1 MQGASFF
8 LSQKPFLSSQRA
20 HILIILYNICTT
32 LHMFFNSFPE
42 AFAFYYKTILDATTF
57 IAYFF
62 VAAGF
67 CILNFPK
74 VLNKMGILKIVLTFV
89 VSYAT
94 CILFESL
101 MFSLA
106 NLTRNQYAMQIIF
119 SLSLPVIVTAFCL
132 IFERGNRI
140 IHAFI
145 KTIILVSSVAVV
157 EVLSKNTGFFMGS
170 LSNSLAVI
178 VIIARSL
185 PYALFTLI
193 CLLLKQVDINRYRNL
208 SSEMVTIV
216 TALSS
221 LLLVAAIYEQAST
234 TQEISTNVLL
244 SLLDVVLLF
253 ILNFSYYATYKNIEH
268 RHRITNLEV
277 QKTLEDAERM
287 SIAID
292 QTNRE
297 ELEKLRHDIK
307 NQFSYLDV
315 MLQQGQDKEAREY
328 IAEYINN
335 SNPVLNSFSCSNKVI
350 NSIIN
355 LELTKAKIKKIKIDV
370 KVVVPPAL
378 PFQDIDLVSLLTNM
392 IDNAIENYYS
402 DSKEPI
408 AVRIMK
414 QNDFIR
420 FIVSNPVNLEKVNLR
435 SLTKTSKV
443 GRGHGYGTKIIKN
456 IAVAYNG
463 YVDFNIEDGHFVYD
477 AVMNLNTQR
486 KEND

>member
-1 MQGASFF
+1 MDFGQ
-8 LSQKPFLSSQRA
+8 
-20 HILIILYNICTT
+20 
-32 LHMFFNSFPE
+32 
-42 AFAFYYKTILDATTF
+42 AFSFYYQTVLDVTTF

-62 VAAGF
+62 VALGF
-67 CILNFPK
+67 AILLFKTPFEKKNI
-74 VLNKMGILKIVLTFV
+74 ILMAIAFV
-89 VSYAT
+89 GSYIT
-94 CILFESL
+94 CIVFSSL
-101 MFSLA
+101 MFALA
-106 NLTRNQYAMQIIF
+106 NITRNQYAMQIVYA
-119 SLSLPVIVTAFCL
+119 LSLPIIVGVFCL
-132 IFERGNRI
+132 VFTRGSR
-140 IHAFI
+140 HLHKFI
-145 KTIILVSSVAVV
+145 KMAILISSVAVV
-157 EVLSKNTGFFMGS
+157 EVLSKNTGFFIGTV
-170 LSNSLAVI
+170 SNNVQFLVS
-178 VIIARSL
+178 IARAL
-185 PYALFTLI
+185 PYVLFAGV
-193 CLLLKQVDINRYRNL
+193 CLLLNRIDINRYRNL

-216 TALSS
+216 TALSA
-221 LLLVAAIYEQAST
+221 LLLVAAIYEQASMSQETST
-234 TQEISTNVLL
+234 TVLL

-268 RHRITNLEV
+268 RHKITSLEV
-277 QKTLEDAERM
+277 QKTLEDAEKM

-463 YVDFNIEDGHFVYD
+463 YVDFNIEDGHFVCD

>member
-1 MQGASFF
+1 
-8 LSQKPFLSSQRA
+8 
-20 HILIILYNICTT
+20 
-32 LHMFFNSFPE
+32 MFFNSFPE
-42 AFAFYYKTILDATTF
+42 AFAFYYTRILDATTF

-62 VAAGF
+62 VALGF
-67 CILNFPK
+67 AILLLERPF
-74 VLNKMGILKIVLTFV
+74 NKKNIIKAAIAFV
-89 VSYAT
+89 GSYAV
-94 CILFESL
+94 CILFSSL

-106 NLTRNQYAMQIIF
+106 NLTRNQYTLQIIF
-119 SLSLPVIVTAFCL
+119 ALSIPIITGVFCL
-132 IFERGNRI
+132 VFVKSIRKL
-140 IHAFI
+140 HKFI
-145 KTIILVSSVAVV
+145 KISILISSVAVV
-157 EVLSKNTGFFMGS
+157 EVLSKNTGFFIGNV
-170 LSNSLAVI
+170 SNNIQFLVS
-178 VIIARSL
+178 IARAL
-185 PYALFTLI
+185 PYLLFTVV
-193 CLLLKQVDINRYRNL
+193 CVLLNFIDINRYRNL

-216 TALSS
+216 TALSA
-221 LLLVAAIYEQAST
+221 LLLVAAIYEQASMSQETST
-234 TQEISTNVLL
+234 TVLL

-315 MLQQGQDKEAREY
+315 MLQQGQDQEARQY

-335 SNPVLNSFSCSNKVI
+335 SNPVLNSFSCSNNVI

-355 LELTKAKIKKIKIDV
+355 LELTKAKIKKIKIDI

-402 DSKEPI
+402 ENKEPI
-408 AVRIMK
+408 TVRIMK

-435 SLTKTSKV
+435 SLTKTSKA

-463 YVDFNIEDGHFVYD
+463 YVDFNIEANHFICD
-477 AVMNLNTQR
+477 AVLNLNT
-486 KEND
+486 KEAKND

>member
-1 MQGASFF
+1 MSFG
-8 LSQKPFLSSQRA
+8 Q
-20 HILIILYNICTT
+20 
-32 LHMFFNSFPE
+32 
-42 AFAFYYKTILDATTF
+42 AFSFYYQTVLDATTF

-62 VAAGF
+62 VALGF
-67 CILNFPK
+67 AILLVKTPFEKKNII
-74 VLNKMGILKIVLTFV
+74 MMAITFV
-89 VSYAT
+89 GSYIT
-94 CILFESL
+94 CIVFSSF
-101 MFSLA
+101 MFALA
-106 NLTRNQYAMQIIF
+106 NITRNQYAMQIVF
-119 SLSLPVIVTAFCL
+119 ALSLPIIVGVFCL
-132 IFERGNRI
+132 VFTRGSRKL
-140 IHAFI
+140 HKFI
-145 KTIILVSSVAVV
+145 KLAILISSVAVV
-157 EVLSKNTGFFMGS
+157 EVLSKNTGFFIGTV
-170 LSNSLAVI
+170 SNNVQFLVS
-178 VIIARSL
+178 IARAL
-185 PYALFTLI
+185 PYALFSLV
-193 CLLLKQVDINRYRNL
+193 CLLLNRIDINRYRNL

-216 TALSS
+216 TALSA
-221 LLLVAAIYEQAST
+221 LLLTAAIYEQASMSQENST
-234 TQEISTNVLL
+234 TVLL

-315 MLQQGQDKEAREY
+315 MLQQGQNQEARQYIQEY
-328 IAEYINN
+328 VNN

-378 PFQDIDLVSLLTNM
+378 PFKDIDLVSLLTNM
-392 IDNAIENYYS
+392 IDNAIENYHS
-402 DSKEPI
+402 DDKEAI
-408 AVRIMK
+408 TVRIMK

-420 FIVSNPVNLEKVNLR
+420 FIVSNPVNLDKVNVR
-435 SLTKTSKV
+435 NLTKTSKV

-463 YVDFNIEDGHFVYD
+463 YVDFNIEDKHFICD
-477 AVMNLNTQR
+477 AVLNLNT
-486 KEND
+486 KEVKND